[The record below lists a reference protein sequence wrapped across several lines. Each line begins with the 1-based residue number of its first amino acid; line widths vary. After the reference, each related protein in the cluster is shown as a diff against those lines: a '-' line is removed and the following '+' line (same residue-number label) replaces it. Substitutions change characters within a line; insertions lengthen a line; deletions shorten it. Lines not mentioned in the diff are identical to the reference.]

1 MDSLVRQR
9 SNGLQRCCHAVA
21 LTMRMI
27 ACEPGRCKIW
37 RLTMLWAQKATGSI
51 YMRVMSV
58 CCVMV
63 LLLMIDWDD
72 GGCGSRDNRHDDDDA

>member
-1 MDSLVRQR
+1 
-9 SNGLQRCCHAVA
+9 
-21 LTMRMI
+21 
-27 ACEPGRCKIW
+27 
-37 RLTMLWAQKATGSI
+37 MLWAQKATGSI

-72 GGCGSRDNRHDDDDA
+72 GGCGSRDA